1 MSSQLLVF
9 SDLDGSLLD
18 HFSYRWDAAA
28 DALQRL
34 QSAGIPLILEIGRAH
49 V

>member
-28 DALQRL
+28 
-34 QSAGIPLILEIGRAH
+34 
-49 V
+49 